1 MPAVEDELFLEIN
14 HLINNPLTTIRNA
27 LYLAAH
33 RSDDPELL
41 RYLDLANQEITVIS
55 EALDR
60 AWHERLAGRAEA
72 RFRAFEAAA

>member
-1 MPAVEDELFLEIN
+1 MTAVEDELFLEIN

-33 RSDDPELL
+33 RSNDPELL
-41 RYLDLANQEITVIS
+41 RYLELANQEITIIS

-60 AWHERLAGRAEA
+60 AWHERLAGRAA
-72 RFRAFEAAA
+72 VKFRAFEAAA